1 MKSIELEKALLGC
14 LISDSEYI
22 DSVRQYIPEDDF
34 FYSSFN
40 KDVWR
45 ALSKLHKN
53 NSKID
58 LVTICEEVGS
68 TKNSTTAKYEIAGF
82 LDSVVSPS
90 SSVEYAKRLHSY
102 YLRRILYNQ
111 MHDISKGINDA
122 SLETSNLLED
132 AHTTIGNIIK
142 LQPNQ
147 TFDIDSLLEDT
158 KESIVNSTTQIPTGI
173 GTLDRVIT
181 GMTRG
186 EITIVAGRPGN
197 AKTTVSANIARNLVH
212 RGLKVAMFNREMPNT
227 EMMKKFLAMES
238 KELQYRNLR
247 NNVGIDQIELAD
259 VSDKISEIYG
269 DKLFMFDDV
278 RDIESTFRE
287 IKAINPDVVIDDHIG
302 LIEHPTH
309 DRRDLRLKIGDVSRS
324 YKWLAKA
331 QDMSVILVSQM
342 NRNMEHRN
350 DRVPRLSDLAESG
363 NLEQDAEIVVFT
375 HYPWVSRYGDDG
387 NSDCF
392 LELIVAKN
400 RYGSTNSC
408 EVGYHGNSCLVTN
421 TESEAVELA
430 KSRGESV
437 SGTPKPF

>member
-14 LISDSEYI
+14 LITDSKYI
-22 DSVRQYIPEDDF
+22 DSVKQYIPEDDY

-40 KDVWR
+40 QKVWR
-45 ALSKLHKN
+45 ALDKLHKQN
-53 NSKID
+53 KEIDTVTVCEEVVSSTSSGNDRYEILGFLD
-58 LVTICEEVGS
+58 LVT
-68 TKNSTTAKYEIAGF
+68 
-82 LDSVVSPS
+82 SPANA
-90 SSVEYAKRLHSY
+90 VEYAKRLHSY
-102 YLRRILYNQ
+102 YLRRILFVQ
-111 MHDISKGINDA
+111 MNDISKGINDA
-122 SLETSNLLED
+122 SLETGNLLED

-142 LQPNQ
+142 LQPSQ
-147 TFDIDSLLEDT
+147 TFDIDSLLVDT
-158 KESIVNSTTQIPTGI
+158 KESIINSTTQIPTGI

-227 EMMKKFLAMES
+227 EMMKKFIAMES
-238 KELQYRNLR
+238 RALQYRNLR

-269 DKLFMFDDV
+269 GKLFMFDDV
-278 RDIESTFRE
+278 RDIEGTFRE
-287 IKAINPDVVIDDHIG
+287 IKAISPDVVIDDHIG
-302 LIEHPTH
+302 LIEHPAH

-430 KSRGESV
+430 KSRGDSV
-437 SGTPKPF
+437 GGTPKPF